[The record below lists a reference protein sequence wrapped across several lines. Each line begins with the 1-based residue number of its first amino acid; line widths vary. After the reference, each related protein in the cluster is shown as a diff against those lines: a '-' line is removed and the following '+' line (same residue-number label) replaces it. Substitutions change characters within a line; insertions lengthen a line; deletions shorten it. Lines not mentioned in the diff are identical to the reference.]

1 VIVYKSQAALE
12 SNFANTRATYD
23 VSRVPQTQSQITV
36 NPESKGE
43 NRLHCKN
50 PDDQGGHE
58 KCQPKTSVA
67 AAIDSSPN
75 TSILSIGNPASVQN
89 DQLSSV
95 SATSSQHL
103 PASEN
108 HAATSDLPETQKR
121 EEDRM
126 VVDDDEAPLSIS
138 SSSVV
143 LDTSQTTWGRHLRT
157 GTQPTSGSQI
167 QASIA
172 PQGRK
177 RNESIST
184 ELGSARKKRK
194 SDTHP
199 MLQGERH
206 ADDDEENQSN
216 GSTQLTGSRTTN
228 IPGST
233 SGHSLLGGL
242 GSRRTLRSQLA
253 SFARP
258 GSQLS
263 AASLSTDDTMQGVGQ
278 NDSEEVDE
286 LDQGDQD
293 SDRQE
298 KTGEDV
304 DYAVDNPRQSLAP
317 KSATSQSKPPPV
329 SDGNASID
337 DEDRDDPMS
346 LLSQALTNSS
356 GRPSMISQKDQIVHP
371 EIIKTDKFDGDL
383 TLRLDIDKLKL
394 VWSQRPSEDTVLDG
408 KEAFPSD
415 AGVSNMVEDEKA
427 VVALS
432 RVIKKKDFDEMVVV
446 GQFNLGFIV
455 VRRHSGGAD
464 EMDDLFIVDQH
475 AADEKYNFETLQ
487 ATTKIQSQKL
497 FRCVHWDFD

>member
-1 VIVYKSQAALE
+1 MIVYKPQAALE

-23 VSRVPQTQSQITV
+23 VSKTQSQTSV
-36 NPESKGE
+36 NPESEGE

-50 PDDQGGHE
+50 PEDQGGHE
-58 KCQPKTSVA
+58 KCQPRTSVSVA
-67 AAIDSSPN
+67 VDPSPS
-75 TSILSIGNPASVQN
+75 TSILSVGNPASIQD
-89 DQLSSV
+89 DQSSSLS
-95 SATSSQHL
+95 APSSQHL
-103 PASEN
+103 PSPEN
-108 HAATSDLPETQKR
+108 RAGSVATSDSPETQKQ

-126 VVDDDEAPLSIS
+126 IVDDDEAPPSIRKITN
-138 SSSVV
+138 SSVV
-143 LDTSQTTWGRHLRT
+143 LDTSQTTWGRHLRK
-157 GTQPTSGSQI
+157 PTFGSQI
-167 QASIA
+167 QASITA
-172 PQGRK
+172 QDRK
-177 RNESIST
+177 RDESIGT
-184 ELGSARKKRK
+184 DLGPAKKKRK
-194 SDTHP
+194 SDTHS
-199 MLQGERH
+199 MLQGEKH

-216 GSTQLTGSRTTN
+216 GGMQLTGSRTTD
-228 IPGST
+228 IPDFT

-263 AASLSTDDTMQGVGQ
+263 VASLSTENTMQEVGQ
-278 NDSEEVDE
+278 DDFEEVDE
-286 LDQGDQD
+286 LDQEDQD
-293 SDRQE
+293 SDSRQE

-304 DYAVDNPRQSLAP
+304 DYTVDNPRQNLPPKLA
-317 KSATSQSKPPPV
+317 TGQSKPPPV
-329 SDGNASID
+329 SDGNASVD
-337 DEDRDDPMS
+337 DEDRGDPMS
-346 LLSQALTNSS
+346 LLNQARTNSS
-356 GRPSMISQKDQIVHP
+356 GQLSTISQRGQIVHP

-383 TLRLDIDKLKL
+383 SLRLDIDKLKL
-394 VWSQRPSEDTVLDG
+394 VWSHKPSGPNTVPGG
-408 KEAFPSD
+408 KETFPSD
-415 AGVSNMVEDEKA
+415 ASVSNTVEDEKA

-497 FRCVHWDFD
+497 FRCVL